1 MHDASHAP
9 GAPTPLFRR
18 FNSEAIEEG
27 MATVMA
33 RYGAPLRGMEVRF
46 VNGKFYRRLVPLVG
60 ANSKAPPPP
69 AAVLWLLTRVHPAFR
84 RREKRALAAMG
95 GKAWRDEI
103 ARWYG
108 EQRPMLVER
117 NRALQDEAIDAYD
130 DAELADHLRRA
141 FTNAREGHV
150 LHFELHGT
158 DLGPVGDLLAHT
170 RRWGLPDAEV
180 VAVLRGSSPA
190 SAAPT
195 VSLAPLGALVAAA
208 PSTPK
213 TLDDVRAI
221 SPAAAAALD
230 DYLRDYGA
238 RIVTNYDVDGHT
250 LAELPEAVLASILAW
265 AAPTSGAE
273 AEADVEV
280 AAAALRERV
289 PADERAVF
297 DDRLAEARHVY
308 GLRDDNGPITAE
320 WPIGLLRRA
329 LLEVGRRLHERGLLH
344 DAEHVVELHLDE
356 ATALLTGTTTTPA
369 ADEVAARA
377 AARAAQAV
385 VQAPP
390 VLGRNDGPPPL
401 SAFPPG
407 LARVT
412 AAVLAAVEAIDPPA
426 ARTPLAGTGIGTR
439 SYTGRARVAARA
451 EDVLRTIEPGDVLV
465 APFTTPAYN
474 TVLTIAG
481 AIVVEEGGVLCHAAV
496 MARELEIP
504 AVIGAQGAMTRIDDG
519 AMVEVDPV
527 AGRVRVLSA

>member
-1 MHDASHAP
+1 
-9 GAPTPLFRR
+9 
-18 FNSEAIEEG
+18 
-27 MATVMA
+27 MATVME
-33 RYGAPLRGMEVRF
+33 RYGAPLSGMEVRF

-69 AAVLWLLTRVHPAFR
+69 AAVLWVLTRVHPAFR
-84 RREKRALAAMG
+84 RREKRALEAMD
-95 GKAWRDEI
+95 GKTWRKEV

-117 NRALQDEAIDAYD
+117 NRALQDEAIEGYD

-170 RRWGLPDAEV
+170 RRWGLPDADV

-195 VSLAPLGALVAAA
+195 EPLARLGALVAAA
-208 PSTPK
+208 PSKPTS
-213 TLDDVRAI
+213 LDDVRAI

-230 DYLRDYGA
+230 EYLRDYGS

-265 AAPTSGAE
+265 TAPKGDTEGDVGAAVT
-273 AEADVEV
+273 
-280 AAAALRERV
+280 ALRERV
-289 PADERAVF
+289 PEQERAVF
-297 DDRLAEARHVY
+297 DDCLAEARHVY

-329 LLEVGRRLHERGLLH
+329 LLEAGRRLHERGLLH
-344 DAEHVVELHLDE
+344 EPEQVVELHLDE
-356 ATALLTGTTTTPA
+356 ATALVTGATSAPSP
-369 ADEVAARA
+369 DEVAERA

-390 VLGRNDGPPPL
+390 VLGRDDGPPAL

-527 AGRVRVLSA
+527 AGRVRVVAV